1 MFLSTTYAPLLPK
14 PPTSP
19 PEFFVDR
26 SLGRHIVPNALRAL
40 GFAVHAMADVY
51 PDGADQRVADTQWI
65 ADADLRGWIVLT
77 KDERITRR
85 ADEQQALIESR
96 VRVFA
101 IGNQHL
107 TGPQQASYYSAN
119 IHRIVQRSRKP
130 GPFVDI
136 VHRDRVERRWPR

>member
-1 MFLSTTYAPLLPK
+1 LPK
-14 PPTSP
+14 SAAPP

-26 SLGRHIVPNALRAL
+26 SLGNRIVPEAIRAL
-40 GFAVHAMADVY
+40 GFRVWAMSDIYPNETDEGVADV
-51 PDGADQRVADTQWI
+51 DWI
-65 ADADLRGWIVLT
+65 ERAGRENWVVLT

-85 ADEQQALIESR
+85 PDEVEALEASG

-107 TGPQQASYYSAN
+107 TGPQMAGYYTAN
-119 IHRIVQRSRKP
+119 IHRIVQRARKA

-136 VHRDRVERRWPR
+136 VHPKTVERRWPK